1 MAKSKKGKNIS
12 KQNAIKHGLYLHF
25 ADFFPCNL
33 CVYKHKCKDYV
44 PGGTCSIDN
53 QSFNELMKND
63 IDELD
68 VLKQLINYN
77 TVRLNRAT
85 EQLSQMPAH
94 IELSRISGEIRNL
107 VQTYHII
114 KSRKEAIEDGRQ
126 TKILQ
131 HMPKKSK
138 LQLIQRK

>member
-1 MAKSKKGKNIS
+1 MAKTIKGKEVS

-33 CVYKHKCKDYV
+33 CVNKNKCEDYV

-53 QSFNELMKND
+53 QSFNKLMKNNLN
-63 IDELD
+63 ELD
-68 VLKQLINYN
+68 ILKQLINYN

-85 EQLSQMPAH
+85 EQLKEMPAH
-94 IELSRISGEIRNL
+94 IELSRISAEIRNL
-107 VQTYHII
+107 IQTHHII
-114 KSRKEAIEDGRQ
+114 KSRKEAVEDDRQ

-131 HMPKKSK
+131 HLPKKSQ
-138 LQLIQRK
+138 LQLIQRE